1 MELVRLQEEAEQ
13 LNNQYKSLLQERNK
27 PMQKV
32 KAEKK
37 QEWEESFKKAKK
49 KVQDTDWEDKTRR
62 TAGNISSWAAKF
74 ADSIVTAVGII
85 FKIQK

>member
-1 MELVRLQEEAEQ
+1 
-13 LNNQYKSLLQERNK
+13 
-27 PMQKV
+27 MQKM

-62 TAGNISSWAAKF
+62 TAGKYLFMGCKNSQTQLWQRW
-74 ADSIVTAVGII
+74 DQL
-85 FKIQK
+85 FKIQKWTCLT